1 MIKISVLGQGCAAGE
16 GRNIEHLSI
25 GLVSLLQTET
35 LVIGGGFLGWL
46 GAGFSFISSHMLA
59 IFDSVAP
66 GHSLPTGNSLYH
78 G

>member
-1 MIKISVLGQGCAAGE
+1 M
-16 GRNIEHLSI
+16 
-25 GLVSLLQTET
+25 GLVLLLQTEI

-46 GAGFSFISSHMLA
+46 GAGFSFISSHILA

-66 GHSLPTGNSLYH
+66 RHSLPTGNSFYH

>member
-1 MIKISVLGQGCAAGE
+1 MEHFSV
-16 GRNIEHLSI
+16 
-25 GLVSLLQTET
+25 GLVLLLQTEI

-59 IFDSVAP
+59 IFGSVASR
-66 GHSLPTGNSLYH
+66 HSLPTGNSLYH